1 MQSRIGDRQSKVPE
15 WEVLPPEDRSRSQR
29 TSASLESRF
38 RWLAL
43 IMDDFL
49 RVPGTKLRFGL
60 DPIIGLLPGIGDVTS
75 AIVSAVAFVHAA
87 RSGVPKILLARM
99 AMNILINELVGII
112 PGLGDAFS
120 FWFKS
125 NVRNYELLRRYS
137 AAPAGSRRGDW
148 IFVIAVLSLL
158 FVIVCAGLIVTVL
171 VLEGIGRE
179 SSRVRLDY
187 VSCFIV
193 NANSLTISAKPVAVG
208 DCVSAID
215 ANGRT
220 MWIADADRD
229 DAKRFV
235 VRADGK

>member
-1 MQSRIGDRQSKVPE
+1 MQSRIGNRQSKVPE

-125 NVRNYELLRRYS
+125 NVRNYELLRRYLCRARGIEKRRLDICHRSSQS
-137 AAPAGSRRGDW
+137 AVCHCLRGIDRD
-148 IFVIAVLSLL
+148 
-158 FVIVCAGLIVTVL
+158 GPR
-171 VLEGIGRE
+171 IGGYWAFPLPPISHCKRRE
-179 SSRVRLDY
+179 SSSVGHRRV
-187 VSCFIV
+187 SF
-193 NANSLTISAKPVAVG
+193 G
-208 DCVSAID
+208 DA
-215 ANGRT
+215 ART
-220 MWIADADRD
+220 QKFHYLSR
-229 DAKRFV
+229 
-235 VRADGK
+235 RASFRR

>member
-1 MQSRIGDRQSKVPE
+1 MQSRIGDRQSQVPKR
-15 WEVLPPEDRSRSQR
+15 EVLPSEDESRSQR
-29 TSASLESRF
+29 TRASVESRF

-43 IMDDFL
+43 IMDDLL

-75 AIVSAVAFVHAA
+75 AIVSAIAFIHAA

-137 AAPAGSRRGDW
+137 AAPAGSRPALPSAWFTCPAR
-148 IFVIAVLSLL
+148 
-158 FVIVCAGLIVTVL
+158 
-171 VLEGIGRE
+171 
-179 SSRVRLDY
+179 SR
-187 VSCFIV
+187 
-193 NANSLTISAKPVAVG
+193 
-208 DCVSAID
+208 SAITC
-215 ANGRT
+215 GRRS
-220 MWIADADRD
+220 A
-229 DAKRFV
+229 
-235 VRADGK
+235 